1 MEKEKLSNELKGLVG
16 ENSLSERTWNDYI
29 DNSVVPFLPSEEDKI
44 IDYLAKHALSL
55 KSLNGQLNYDV
66 AGKVNEFKKTYKPEP
81 PAEPQPPQPDVAKP
95 NDEIAKKLQ
104 ELEDFK
110 RKLEDRYA
118 SEEKAAKRNYL
129 IEDARKK
136 ASELGVTDETVL
148 SFIIPL
154 INPSDNDTVDTL
166 SETIKAKYDEAY
178 TKLKGSGYIPA
189 SGSGSHEHKAKTAAL
204 NAFKEQMIKE
214 GKLPSKNT
222 N

>member
-1 MEKEKLSNELKGLVG
+1 MEKEKLSRELKGLVG

-29 DNSVVPFLPSEEDKI
+29 DNSVIPFLPSEEGKI
-44 IDYLAKHALSL
+44 TDFLAKHAASL

-66 AGKVNEFKKTYKPEP
+66 AGKVNEFKKTYKPEI
-81 PAEPQPPQPDVAKP
+81 PAEPPTPQSDVANP
-95 NDEIAKKLQ
+95 NDEITKKLQ

-110 RKLEDRYA
+110 KKLEDRYA
-118 SEEKAAKRNYL
+118 SEEKAAKRNSL

-166 SETIKAKYDEAY
+166 SATIKAKYDEAY
-178 TKLKGSGYIPA
+178 TKLKGGGYIPA
-189 SGSGSHEHKAKTAAL
+189 SGSGSHDHKAKTTAL